1 MLGILGA
8 SRAAVSDAV
17 LVTCHACGTASEVP
31 APVSRRESCSRCGAE
46 LRCCLNCGFHD
57 RSAYNECRE
66 PSAER
71 VVDKDRS
78 NFCDYFAP
86 RVGAATVARAGSPAP
101 SDLDRLFSKK

>member
-1 MLGILGA
+1 
-8 SRAAVSDAV
+8 VSDTTKV
-17 LVTCHACGTASEVP
+17 GCHGCGATNEVP

-46 LRCCLNCGFHD
+46 LRCCVNCAFHD

-71 VVDKDRS
+71 VVDKDRA

-86 RVGAATVARAGSPAP
+86 KGGASSTAAAGSPTT
-101 SDLDRLFSKK
+101 SDLERLFAKNK

>member
-1 MLGILGA
+1 M
-8 SRAAVSDAV
+8 SDTAKV
-17 LVTCHACGTASEVP
+17 ACHACGATSEVP

-46 LRCCLNCGFHD
+46 LHCCLNCTFHD

-66 PSAER
+66 PTAER

-86 RVGAATVARAGSPAP
+86 TVVAATKAATGVGATT
-101 SDLDRLFSKK
+101 DLERLFAKKK

>member
-1 MLGILGA
+1 M
-8 SRAAVSDAV
+8 SDAARV
-17 LVTCHACGTASEVP
+17 VCHGCGTTTEVP
-31 APVSRRESCSRCGAE
+31 APVSRAASCAACGAD

-78 NFCDYFAP
+78 NFCDYFTPAA
-86 RVGAATVARAGSPAP
+86 GAATKKTAVPPAM
-101 SDLDRLFSKK
+101 SDLERLFSKK

>member
-1 MLGILGA
+1 MKDVA
-8 SRAAVSDAV
+8 Q
-17 LVTCHACGTASEVP
+17 VTCHACGATTEVP
-31 APVSRRESCSRCGAE
+31 APVSRRELCGRCGNE

-57 RSAYNECRE
+57 RSTYNECRE

-86 RVGAATVARAGSPAP
+86 GVRAATGSGSGGSSK